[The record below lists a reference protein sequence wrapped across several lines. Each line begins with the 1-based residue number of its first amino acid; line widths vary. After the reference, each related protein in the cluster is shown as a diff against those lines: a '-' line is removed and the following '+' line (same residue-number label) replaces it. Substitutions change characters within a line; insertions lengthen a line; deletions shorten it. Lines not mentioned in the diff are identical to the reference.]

1 MFSLL
6 ENSQNASSNLKQ
18 HMPNNLIKSDAADDK
33 LIEVGDL
40 RINSRDRSTQLRGE
54 YLKLTATEFNL
65 LYVLVQ
71 NAGNTVSKSK
81 LSIEALQKP
90 LNQFD
95 RSIEVHIHRL
105 RSKLGVR
112 GDGRT
117 LIQTI
122 HKQGFQ
128 FLVS

>member
-1 MFSLL
+1 
-6 ENSQNASSNLKQ
+6 
-18 HMPNNLIKSDAADDK
+18 MPNNLMKSDAADDK

-40 RINSRDRSTQLRGE
+40 RINSRDRS
-54 YLKLTATEFNL
+54 
-65 LYVLVQ
+65 
-71 NAGNTVSKSK
+71 
-81 LSIEALQKP
+81 
-90 LNQFD
+90 
-95 RSIEVHIHRL
+95 IEVHIHRL

-112 GDGRT
+112 GDGRP

>member
-105 RSKLGVR
+105 RSKLGFR
-112 GDGRT
+112 GDGRP

>member
-1 MFSLL
+1 
-6 ENSQNASSNLKQ
+6 
-18 HMPNNLIKSDAADDK
+18 MPNNLIKSDAADDK

-71 NAGNTVSKSK
+71 NAGDTVSKSK

-112 GDGRT
+112 DDGRP

>member
-1 MFSLL
+1 M
-6 ENSQNASSNLKQ
+6 
-18 HMPNNLIKSDAADDK
+18 KSDAADDK
-33 LIEVGDL
+33 LVEVGDL

-71 NAGNTVSKSK
+71 NAGDTVSKSK

-112 GDGRT
+112 DDGRP

-128 FLVS
+128 FLVSYYIRVFSLNFVVH